1 MPEGATFDQLVEL
14 FPPEIAEL
22 CRRADQLIRSSI
34 PVGGSAVSL
43 GWKNVRYGP
52 RTPMRMDEIIVVM
65 NPMKDRVNLNFG
77 DHESLPDPDHL
88 LEGTGKG
95 IRHVKIRSEADLR
108 RPGVKALLQAAGKR
122 AGKRVGKTGGI

>member
-1 MPEGATFDQLVEL
+1 MPEPPNFDQLLEL
-14 FPPEIAEL
+14 FPPEVADL
-22 CRRADQLIRSSI
+22 CRNADALIRSSI

-52 RTPMRMDEIIVVM
+52 RAPVKNSEIIVVM
-65 NPMKDRVNLNFG
+65 NPIRDGVNLNFG
-77 DHESLPDPDHL
+77 DYESLPDPDGL

-95 IRHVKIRSEADLR
+95 IRHIKIRSEADLK

-122 AGKRVGKTGGI
+122 ADA

>member
-1 MPEGATFDQLVEL
+1 MADPATFDQLLEL
-14 FPPEIAEL
+14 FPPEIAAL
-22 CRRADQLIRSSI
+22 CRRADELIRSSI

-43 GWKNVRYGP
+43 GWKNIRYGP
-52 RTPMRMDEIIVVM
+52 RTPMRMDEIIVVL

-77 DHESLPDPDHL
+77 DYETLSDPDQL

-95 IRHVKIRSEADLR
+95 IRHVKIRSEADLK

-122 AGKRVGKTGGI
+122 VGAGA

>member
-1 MPEGATFDQLVEL
+1 MAGPATFEQLLEL
-14 FPPEIAEL
+14 FPPSIADL

-34 PVGGSAVSL
+34 TVGGSAVSL

-52 RTPMRMDEIIVVM
+52 RTPMKMDEIIVVM

-77 DHESLPDPDHL
+77 DYETLPDPDHL

-95 IRHVKIRSEADLR
+95 IRHVKIRSNADLE
-108 RPGVKALLQAAGKR
+108 RPGIKALLQAAGKR
-122 AGKRVGKTGGI
+122 VGA